1 MDDTVHRATFVVVIL
16 FAVVL
21 RVVFL
26 SQPMRFDEALTF
38 VHFASPPLPRGLYNY
53 ASPNNHIFHTLQVH
67 IAYRVFG
74 DDPWAIRLPA
84 CVAGVLIVPATYL
97 LIRRLYNRDAAL
109 LASGCA
115 ASSSALIEFSTNAR
129 GYSLVTLTFL
139 ALLVV
144 ATFLKRRP
152 FRGAWVLFA
161 VLAALGFYTMPIMAY
176 PFAIVVAWLVLSLIG
191 SVSPGERRRVVR
203 GLVFALGLTLILT
216 AILYAPLILKV
227 LGGWKAPLL
236 TRLVA
241 PKKWSVFVWRL
252 PWSLRH
258 VWRQWNRDIPTVI
271 RVVLV
276 VGLFASLVL
285 HGRLTRYRVPLVLPV
300 LLSCGVLLTMQRVVP
315 RVRFWLFLLP
325 VYFGLV
331 SSGFVGLLNV
341 VGAKV
346 PRYRSLL
353 CSILALAVSAWLSVD
368 VLRNNSVYYS
378 KETGWF
384 TDGKAVTLFLKANL
398 RRGDKVLAKD
408 PATAPLQYYF
418 HVNGLPLRYLKSK
431 GDMNRRVLVLLHKS
445 YGQTMER
452 VLAKN
457 RAVDK
462 DLGVPEIIR
471 EYECATLYEMNNLG
485 KPFEEY
491 WEQPF
496 GTGGAADR
504 RN

>member
-1 MDDTVHRATFVVVIL
+1 MLGCLARGLGFGVDLVGEVRLSTLGALVRRGRPLPGRATRKRLGMDDTVHRATFVVVIL

-191 SVSPGERRRVVR
+191 SVSPGERRRVS
-203 GLVFALGLTLILT
+203 TT
-216 AILYAPLILKV
+216 AIA
-227 LGGWKAPLL
+227 
-236 TRLVA
+236 
-241 PKKWSVFVWRL
+241 
-252 PWSLRH
+252 
-258 VWRQWNRDIPTVI
+258 
-271 RVVLV
+271 
-276 VGLFASLVL
+276 
-285 HGRLTRYRVPLVLPV
+285 
-300 LLSCGVLLTMQRVVP
+300 
-315 RVRFWLFLLP
+315 
-325 VYFGLV
+325 
-331 SSGFVGLLNV
+331 
-341 VGAKV
+341 AK
-346 PRYRSLL
+346 P
-353 CSILALAVSAWLSVD
+353 
-368 VLRNNSVYYS
+368 
-378 KETGWF
+378 
-384 TDGKAVTLFLKANL
+384 KAVMWIENRPNL
-398 RRGDKVLAKD
+398 
-408 PATAPLQYYF
+408 
-418 HVNGLPLRYLKSK
+418 
-431 GDMNRRVLVLLHKS
+431 
-445 YGQTMER
+445 
-452 VLAKN
+452 
-457 RAVDK
+457 
-462 DLGVPEIIR
+462 
-471 EYECATLYEMNNLG
+471 
-485 KPFEEY
+485 
-491 WEQPF
+491 
-496 GTGGAADR
+496 
-504 RN
+504 